1 MHTIKPI
8 DREAILETGNAYEDG
23 HRRRQ
28 IVKQLFITA
37 VRDFEKDKMGT
48 VGAREVLL
56 PEPADDEVRIKVAYT
71 SICGSDAHTLT
82 GHLGA
87 FEQTTR
93 SMLPMPFGHELSGV
107 IDKAGPRAQAYGYH
121 PGDRVVAN
129 YARYCYCCDQCRSG
143 HENLCPNVQFCMN
156 GFAQYACFHV
166 TQVFK
171 LPVQQDLLTAC
182 LVEPLTIALAVAEQA
197 KFSYGKSVAIMGG
210 GGIGQ
215 MLVQLARMSGA
226 SHVTLFDLVEEKR
239 DLARQMGADLALDP
253 REDSAVDKAIA
264 ALGGKYDC
272 VLEGTGAMSAATM
285 TLDLLARNG
294 DCVYFAMYGQ
304 DPVLPVDLHSQFY
317 WDQKHLHGVIMGA
330 GLFPMAIRMAGRLDL
345 GSLIQRVHPLSN
357 YEQAFADLFSRKFA
371 KIAIKMDE

>member
-48 VGAREVLL
+48 VGAREVPL

-129 YARYCYCCDQCRSG
+129 YARY
-143 HENLCPNVQFCMN
+143 
-156 GFAQYACFHV
+156 
-166 TQVFK
+166 
-171 LPVQQDLLTAC
+171 
-182 LVEPLTIALAVAEQA
+182 
-197 KFSYGKSVAIMGG
+197 
-210 GGIGQ
+210 
-215 MLVQLARMSGA
+215 
-226 SHVTLFDLVEEKR
+226 
-239 DLARQMGADLALDP
+239 
-253 REDSAVDKAIA
+253 
-264 ALGGKYDC
+264 
-272 VLEGTGAMSAATM
+272 
-285 TLDLLARNG
+285 
-294 DCVYFAMYGQ
+294 
-304 DPVLPVDLHSQFY
+304 
-317 WDQKHLHGVIMGA
+317 
-330 GLFPMAIRMAGRLDL
+330 
-345 GSLIQRVHPLSN
+345 
-357 YEQAFADLFSRKFA
+357 
-371 KIAIKMDE
+371 